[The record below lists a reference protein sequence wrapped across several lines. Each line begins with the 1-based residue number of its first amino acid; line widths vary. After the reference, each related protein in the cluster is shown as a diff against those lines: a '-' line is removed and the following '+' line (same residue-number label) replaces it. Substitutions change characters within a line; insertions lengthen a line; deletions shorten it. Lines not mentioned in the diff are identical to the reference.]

1 MKCEGLNIKCGP
13 SVGSL
18 CHIEVPVRLRSL
30 IKAVRCRSPLR
41 ASHDHSAS
49 VGVLCIVSHSTKSQ
63 RTPLRLTR
71 RPVVYRL
78 TCSMDAP
85 VQCAS
90 KASRLA

>member
-49 VGVLCIVSHSTKSQ
+49 VGVLCIVSHSTKSISFWVTHQ
-63 RTPLRLTR
+63 R
-71 RPVVYRL
+71 VVCRHADL
-78 TCSMDAP
+78 DA
-85 VQCAS
+85 VVN
-90 KASRLA
+90 